1 MRLLFATT
9 ESGWRG
15 GEVQLTL
22 LAAELS
28 RRGHALRVAAPPG
41 AALWE
46 RLPAAIER
54 ATVRAQN
61 DLDLRAA
68 LSLRRLARD
77 RDLVHAFTARAHA
90 LGRLS
95 GRPLL
100 VSRLVGFRAGKGP
113 LGRLKYGGAAH
124 FAAVSRQAA
133 GELQRAGVAPE
144 RISFVPSAVEE
155 RFFEPAPG
163 GVRASLGLPEGAFVV
178 GTVAALSP
186 EKDLCS
192 LVRAFARAK
201 LAGARLLVVGEGPE
215 RAAITV
221 EAERSGVALS
231 LPGRAGSPEGVRAA
245 LSAMDLFALSS
256 RAEGL
261 PTALL
266 EAMAAGVPVVATAV
280 GGVPDAVADGET
292 GLLVPPG
299 DETALAGAIARLGAD
314 APLRARLAAGARR
327 AADAYR
333 VATVA
338 DAAERLYER
347 LATR

>member
-1 MRLLFATT
+1 M
-9 ESGWRG
+9 
-15 GEVQLTL
+15 
-22 LAAELS
+22 
-28 RRGHALRVAAPPG
+28 
-41 AALWE
+41 
-46 RLPAAIER
+46 
-54 ATVRAQN
+54 
-61 DLDLRAA
+61 
-68 LSLRRLARD
+68 
-77 RDLVHAFTARAHA
+77 
-90 LGRLS
+90 
-95 GRPLL
+95 
-100 VSRLVGFRAGKGP
+100 
-113 LGRLKYGGAAH
+113 
-124 FAAVSRQAA
+124 
-133 GELQRAGVAPE
+133 
-144 RISFVPSAVEE
+144 
-155 RFFEPAPG
+155 
-163 GVRASLGLPEGAFVV
+163 
-178 GTVAALSP
+178 
-186 EKDLCS
+186 
-192 LVRAFARAK
+192 
-201 LAGARLLVVGEGPE
+201 
-215 RAAITV
+215 
-221 EAERSGVALS
+221 
-231 LPGRAGSPEGVRAA
+231 RAA